1 MFCKIGNLE
10 ILNAEAIN
18 KKYSTLHRNPAVTK
32 SSSVWTATTV
42 SVSAPKIPK
51 DPVSWKHVSKK
62 HTLAGASFKALL
74 KSVFK
79 TGPVCDFSKFKA
91 LCMKVPHPI
100 TLPMLDKVQIAN
112 KQMNLFSQFYLKLK
126 FGWCLAVG
134 IIIFILC
141 FVESLQLK
149 KATIKFNF
157 RQM

>member
-10 ILNAEAIN
+10 TLDAAAIN
-18 KKYSTLHRNPAVTK
+18 KKYFTLHRNPAVTK

-62 HTLAGASFKALL
+62 HTLAGASFTAL
-74 KSVFK
+74 K
-79 TGPVCDFSKFKA
+79 TVPVCDFSKFKA

-126 FGWCLAVG
+126 FGWCLALG